1 MGRACLSGQN
11 LGFKQTVPQTFYHL
25 RVCNE
30 GLEPQSD
37 VEATASEAEV
47 DAGRVP
53 GESGK
58 LF

>member
-1 MGRACLSGQN
+1 M
-11 LGFKQTVPQTFYHL
+11 GFKKSVPQTFYHL

-37 VEATASEAEV
+37 VGATASEAEV

-53 GESGK
+53 GELGK